1 MGEPNWIL
9 LLHRKENQAWAFIYD
24 EGNARGNVWE
34 NKTSGCLYVKKGRFG
49 SLQRRQRFQSAV
61 VNDWIV
67 NFYGM
72 IGIS

>member
-34 NKTSGCLYVKKGRFG
+34 NKTSGCLYVSK
-49 SLQRRQRFQSAV
+49 RRQRFQSAV